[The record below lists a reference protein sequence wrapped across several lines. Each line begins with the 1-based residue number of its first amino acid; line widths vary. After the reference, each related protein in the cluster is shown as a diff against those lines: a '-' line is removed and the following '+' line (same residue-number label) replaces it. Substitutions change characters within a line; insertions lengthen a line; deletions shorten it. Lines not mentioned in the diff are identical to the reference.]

1 MVTFYCSVALRQRR
15 QQGRLFC
22 LLQACGRQ
30 WSRRVERRN
39 VLTVDTLGS
48 RVWVCVCLP
57 LCPCVSVCPF
67 SWQTELWEKVPL
79 QTASIVCPPFIPWQ
93 FIPLISDGENRRCNK
108 FNPMQHFRLAYMNH
122 FWLASTWHGW
132 AINETAQ
139 SHSGLA
145 KFRDLCPIYDQSLL
159 GANHCQCRYIVS
171 YNRFWL
177 LLIRGPKHS
186 RLHLRARHKIC

>member
-1 MVTFYCSVALRQRR
+1 MALRQRR
-15 QQGRLFC
+15 QRGRLFC
-22 LLQACGRQ
+22 LLHGCGRQ

-67 SWQTELWEKVPL
+67 SWQIEVWEKVPL
-79 QTASIVCPPFIPWQ
+79 QTASIVYPPFISWR

-108 FNPMQHFRLAYMNH
+108 FKPMQHFQLAYMNH
-122 FWLASTWHGW
+122 FWLASSWHGW
-132 AINETAQ
+132 AVNETAQ
-139 SHSGLA
+139 SHRGLA
-145 KFRDLCPIYDQSLL
+145 EIRDLCPVKGQSPLC
-159 GANHCQCRYIVS
+159 ANHCQCRHIVGH
-171 YNRFWL
+171 NGFWL
-177 LLIRGPKHS
+177 LLIQDPKHY